1 MKPGKEAS
9 PRCESWEGQA
19 KPEPPCL
26 LVILAMVGRTPI
38 PTVSLCGKASK
49 CELTGGGE
57 SPSLPHPR
65 DDLVLLHSSSWW
77 PCAW

>member
-49 CELTGGGE
+49 CELTGGE

-65 DDLVLLHSSSWW
+65 DDFVLLHSSSWW